1 MSPSSLLLISHQ
13 GVRSSCGVWER
24 KRLQPCAP
32 ELDEAS
38 EKTEVKEIK
47 GSVER
52 QLIVKCI
59 KGLENMSK
67 ERKKVEKWKQSGQQ
81 GWRSQHRAGGRDS
94 FYIQNISVS
103 PLQCLCHC
111 LDTPTVLERCHDNR
125 HRQRCITLRNI
136 FPWMITHQ
144 HCLWLHYSWFVLNLG
159 WEPTSCFFIYL
170 YECIQLFI
178 FSTLH

>member
-1 MSPSSLLLISHQ
+1 MERVLVQWNTKYFWSIVFCFFCAVYSIPVLINERMVIVCGLCLMDLWLLLPLPPLSYFPAFSLQGVGLMSPSSLLLISHQ

-67 ERKKVEKWKQSGQQ
+67 ERKKSGEVKIKWAARMEKSTQ
-81 GWRSQHRAGGRDS
+81 GWRQRLVLHTEYLCFPIAVL
-94 FYIQNISVS
+94 VS
-103 PLQCLCHC
+103 L
-111 LDTPTVLERCHDNR
+111 
-125 HRQRCITLRNI
+125 
-136 FPWMITHQ
+136 
-144 HCLWLHYSWFVLNLG
+144 S
-159 WEPTSCFFIYL
+159 
-170 YECIQLFI
+170 
-178 FSTLH
+178 